1 MEGSILTDTKKI
13 IGITE
18 DDTSFDVDIIIHIN
32 SVFSIL
38 QQLGVGPD
46 GGFEILDKSDL
57 WDDYVQNNKAL
68 NMVKTYMYLKTKFI
82 FDPPGT
88 SFLLGAMTKQIEE
101 FETRISIECEWALD
115 PVDPRTLVE
124 EDEDDG

>member
-18 DDTSFDVDIIIHIN
+18 DDTSFDVDIIMHIN

-88 SFLLGAMTKQIEE
+88 SFLLEAMTKQIEE
-101 FETRISIECEWALD
+101 LETRISIQREWDLD